1 MSSKIPLY
9 FHSEESA
16 DGKLSIRLY
25 AWIALKSL
33 DGYTAPM
40 IAIAD
45 IGAPVSLFPFK
56 AWGRSLV
63 TLGESS
69 TVSSIS
75 GRPECD
81 LEVFQ
86 GEITFSILDEQ
97 GKEIIKDMTI
107 EADLCHTSEL
117 PILLGMHDFLSLGRF
132 VMDYPTGEAWLELK
146 SGDSPSKAVINPRSQ
161 ND

>member
-9 FHSEESA
+9 FHTEESA

-33 DGYTAPM
+33 DGYTAAM
-40 IAIAD
+40 VAIAD
-45 IGAPVSLFPFK
+45 IGAPVSLFPFR
-56 AWGRSLV
+56 AWGQSAV

-69 TVSSIS
+69 TIPSIS

-81 LEVFQ
+81 LDVFH
-86 GEITFSILDEQ
+86 GKITFSVLDEEGQ
-97 GKEIIKDMTI
+97 EIIKDLTI

-117 PILLGMHDFLSLGRF
+117 PILLGMHHFLSLGRL
-132 VMDYPTGEAWLELK
+132 VMDYPTGEAWLQLQERNDEQAPV
-146 SGDSPSKAVINPRSQ
+146 SGKVG
-161 ND
+161 